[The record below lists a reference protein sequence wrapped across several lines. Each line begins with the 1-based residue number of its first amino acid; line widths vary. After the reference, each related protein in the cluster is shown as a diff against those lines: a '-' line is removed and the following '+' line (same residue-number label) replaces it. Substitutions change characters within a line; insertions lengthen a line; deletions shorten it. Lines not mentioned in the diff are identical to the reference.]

1 MKKIL
6 IISPYFPYPPRDGG
20 KVRLYNLIKYLAKT
34 NDVYLLAYIEPEASM
49 DSVNLAKQVCKDVF
63 PVIRDENKRIIRDDI
78 PRSASFFYT
87 QAMID
92 ELLRVMNLV
101 KPDVVQLDFLI
112 MTQYVNH
119 IHNVPIFYTEHD
131 MSVLDFKQSFHD
143 RDLSETL
150 RFIEWNK
157 LVDYERQIVEKFK
170 SVIVLTQRDKQLIEK
185 FNPKV
190 KATIIP
196 TGVDVDFFKPN
207 DDIADDYEQSLVF
220 VGHYKHYPNADAIM
234 YFVNNIYDK
243 VLRILPDIKLYI
255 VGSGLTKDVENLA
268 KINKNI
274 VITGEIDD
282 IRKYLKRPNI
292 FIAPIR
298 LGGGIKGKV
307 LEAMAAGLPVIATN
321 EAVDG
326 IDHNMTEAVLSSDDA
341 DIFADNIV
349 KLVKDKKLYNTISK
363 NARIIVEKNYDWKI
377 IAQTLNNFYSD
388 KLNKL

>member
-1 MKKIL
+1 
-6 IISPYFPYPPRDGG
+6 
-20 KVRLYNLIKYLAKT
+20 
-34 NDVYLLAYIEPEASM
+34 
-49 DSVNLAKQVCKDVF
+49 
-63 PVIRDENKRIIRDDI
+63 
-78 PRSASFFYT
+78 
-87 QAMID
+87 
-92 ELLRVMNLV
+92 
-101 KPDVVQLDFLI
+101 
-112 MTQYVNH
+112 
-119 IHNVPIFYTEHD
+119 
-131 MSVLDFKQSFHD
+131 
-143 RDLSETL
+143 
-150 RFIEWNK
+150 
-157 LVDYERQIVEKFK
+157 
-170 SVIVLTQRDKQLIEK
+170 
-185 FNPKV
+185 
-190 KATIIP
+190 
-196 TGVDVDFFKPN
+196 
-207 DDIADDYEQSLVF
+207 
-220 VGHYKHYPNADAIM
+220 